1 MKKMILW
8 DLDGTLIDTL
18 EDLGAAVDYALGM
31 RGLPTHGREAYR
43 RMVGHGVRNLVKQAL
58 TASGAAVEDPL
69 VDEALADFKA
79 WYSAHIDVQSR
90 PYPGIPELLAQLQ
103 ADGVRMAVVSNK
115 FQEGTEHLIREF
127 FPAIRFAAILGNR
140 PGHPLK
146 PSPEIVEEVLALS
159 GVSKADALLIGDSPT
174 DMHTAENGGI
184 DALAVGWG
192 YRTHAELAGY
202 PIVDSVE
209 ELQRVL
215 WKDSE

>member
-1 MKKMILW
+1 MSN
-8 DLDGTLIDTL
+8 D
-18 EDLGAAVDYALGM
+18 VDY
-31 RGLPTHGREAYR
+31 
-43 RMVGHGVRNLVKQAL
+43 
-58 TASGAAVEDPL
+58 S
-69 VDEALADFKA
+69 F
-79 WYSAHIDVQSR
+79 S
-90 PYPGIPELLAQLQ
+90 
-103 ADGVRMAVVSNK
+103 
-115 FQEGTEHLIREF
+115 IRLSI

-184 DALAVGWG
+184 DSLAVGWG
-192 YRTHAELAGY
+192 YRTHAELSGY

-209 ELQRVL
+209 ELRRFL

>member
-1 MKKMILW
+1 MRIEQFQLYEDDPKVTLTAYIL
-8 DLDGTLIDTL
+8 DDSPEMLN
-18 EDLGAAVDYALGM
+18 GAKRPAVLVCPGGAYMFTSD
-31 RGLPTHGREAYR
+31 REA
-43 RMVGHGVRNLVKQAL
+43 
-58 TASGAAVEDPL
+58 DP
-69 VDEALADFKA
+69 V
-79 WYSAHIDVQSR
+79 
-90 PYPGIPELLAQLQ
+90 
-103 ADGVRMAVVSNK
+103 
-115 FQEGTEHLIREF
+115 
-127 FPAIRFAAILGNR
+127 AIRFAAILGNR

-209 ELQRVL
+209 ELRRVL